1 LAAGPLTFALLR
13 HATPPIR
20 REIAITSNVDSEPPN
35 LHFPLHPDEKV
46 LSVAHRHWLYLY
58 PRLVL
63 ILLGAVVPVVVLGVI
78 LSNAGGLHGTG
89 SKIFGVLTLIW
100 LLFWGVR
107 AFLAWYKYANDIWVI
122 TDQRIVDSLKTS
134 PFSLKLSTADLVNV
148 LDMTVEQRG
157 ILQTLLNYGDIV
169 CQTAADLQEFRLVG
183 IPHPREVQA
192 LVDRERDRER
202 LRSSGLPPRG

>member
-1 LAAGPLTFALLR
+1 MTSSADSGPG
-13 HATPPIR
+13 
-20 REIAITSNVDSEPPN
+20 N

-46 LSVAHRHWLYLY
+46 LSIAHRHWLYLY
-58 PRLVL
+58 PRLL
-63 ILLGAVVPVVVLGVI
+63 FILLEAVVPVVVLGVI
-78 LSNAGGLHGTG
+78 LSSTGGLEGTG
-89 SKIFGVLTLIW
+89 SKIFAGLTLLW
-100 LLFWGVR
+100 LLFWSIR

-157 ILQTLLNYGDIV
+157 VLQTMLNYGDIV

-202 LRSSGLPPRG
+202 QRASGLSPRPQEL

>member
-1 LAAGPLTFALLR
+1 M
-13 HATPPIR
+13 
-20 REIAITSNVDSEPPN
+20 TSNTVPAPGK

-46 LSVAHRHWLYLY
+46 LSIAHRHWLYLY

-63 ILLGAVVPVVVLGVI
+63 ILLEAVVPVVVLGVI
-78 LSNAGGLHGTG
+78 LSSAGGLQGTG
-89 SKIFGVLTLIW
+89 TKIFAVLTLLW
-100 LLFWGVR
+100 LLFWSIR
-107 AFLAWYKYANDIWVI
+107 AFLAWYRYANDVWVI

-134 PFSLKLSTADLVNV
+134 PFNLKISTADLVNV

-157 ILQTLLNYGDIV
+157 VLQSMLNYGDIV

-202 LRSSGLPPRG
+202 LRSGGLPPRGSNV